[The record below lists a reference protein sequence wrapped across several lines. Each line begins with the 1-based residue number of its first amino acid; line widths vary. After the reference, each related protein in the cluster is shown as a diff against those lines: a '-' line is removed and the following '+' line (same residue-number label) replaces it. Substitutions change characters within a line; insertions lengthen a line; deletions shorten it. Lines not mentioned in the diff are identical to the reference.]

1 VEWQNPR
8 FGGFVFLLPIS
19 THIYMEKLARKTS
32 TDPVQEKLRQN
43 KDLWNKE
50 VSRFIESM
58 KQLKKTMNGYPSRI
72 SPQKGKIQE
81 PIQGNP
87 VAALDALT
95 TAFEQIAD
103 HGNSIVQEQL
113 VYSKSRRKKQPKQP
127 GLPQTGPA
135 PTATPTS
142 APAPDLSQQLSG
154 TPLAASMSVDAIIKL
169 ADEYEDLVVEGSNPL
184 TRFFAKLMNPGIGW
198 TEAANK
204 RRDRMKWLKAC
215 AKAYKALEKFQ
226 VAIVG
231 TSKES
236 VSNSSKISQD
246 IWDLWSS
253 VSRGFANY
261 KSKLPKPVAAPPGE
275 KENTLVDS
283 DDPEERNPLPNTVET
298 PVSPDVPAQPVATP
312 VPPQNLLADAEKIK
326 RDYIWAQNSGQL
338 VDAKVWDSFF
348 AALTPYTMG
357 GKNKANYAPA
367 LIDAYNTTLAALNST
382 YGTNGA
388 SFRDVAQQ
396 KISKETGKTSTAQL
410 EVTAQDF
417 LKKWFGKKRHQLKMF
432 DETSSD
438 RIRLFEQAEDMR
450 TDLDSIMNLL
460 EKDLNVESL
469 SPIINAMNSKMTS
482 FRGMMRALN
491 NTVNIKRR

>member
-1 VEWQNPR
+1 
-8 FGGFVFLLPIS
+8 
-19 THIYMEKLARKTS
+19 MEKLGRKTS

-81 PIQGNP
+81 PIPGNP
-87 VAALDALT
+87 IAALDALT

-113 VYSKSRRKKQPKQP
+113 AYSKARRKKQPKQP
-127 GLPQTGPA
+127 GLPQTGPV
-135 PTATPTS
+135 PTATTTPT
-142 APAPDLSQQLSG
+142 PTPDLAQQLSG
-154 TPLAASMSVDAIIKL
+154 TPLAASMSIDSIIKL

-184 TRFFAKLMNPGIGW
+184 TRFFAKLTNPGIGW
-198 TEAANK
+198 TEAATK
-204 RRDRMKWLKAC
+204 RRDRMKWLKSC

-236 VSNSSKISQD
+236 VGNANKISQD
-246 IWDLWSS
+246 VWDLWSS

-261 KSKLPKPVAAPPGE
+261 KSKLPKPVAAPPE
-275 KENTLVDS
+275 KENPLVDPE
-283 DDPEERNPLPNTVET
+283 DPEARNPLPNTVE
-298 PVSPDVPAQPVATP
+298 PSAVQPDAVAPAPAA
-312 VPPQNLLADAEKIK
+312 PPQNLLADAEKIK
-326 RDYIWAQNSGQL
+326 KDYMWAQNSGQL
-338 VDAKVWDSFF
+338 ADASWDGFYN
-348 AALTPYTMG
+348 ALTPYIMG

-367 LIDAYNTTLAALNST
+367 LIDAYTSTLAALNSA
-382 YGTNGA
+382 YGTNGS
-388 SFRDVAQQ
+388 SFREVAQQ
-396 KISKETGKTSTAQL
+396 KAAKETGKTSTAQL
-410 EVTAQDF
+410 EATAQDF
-417 LKKWFGKKRHQLKMF
+417 LKKWFGKKRHQFKMF

-450 TDLDSIMNLL
+450 TDLDKIMDFL
-460 EKDLNVESL
+460 EKGLDVEAMT
-469 SPIINAMNSKMTS
+469 PVINGMNSKMTS

-491 NTVNIKRR
+491 NTVNIKRK

>member
-1 VEWQNPR
+1 M
-8 FGGFVFLLPIS
+8 
-19 THIYMEKLARKTS
+19 HIYMEKLGRKTS

-81 PIQGNP
+81 PIPGNP

-95 TAFEQIAD
+95 SAFEQIAE
-103 HGNSIVQEQL
+103 HGNAIVQKQL
-113 VYSKSRRKKQPKQP
+113 NYSKTRRKKQL
-127 GLPQTGPA
+127 GLPQTGPVPTSNPA
-135 PTATPTS
+135 PT
-142 APAPDLSQQLSG
+142 PDLSRQLSSG
-154 TPLAASMSVDAIIKL
+154 LTASMSIDSIIKL

-204 RRDRMKWLKAC
+204 RRDRMKWLKSC

-231 TSKES
+231 TSRES
-236 VSNSSKISQD
+236 VTNSSKISQD

-261 KSKLPKPVAAPPGE
+261 RSKLPKPIATVPD

-283 DDPEERNPLPNTVET
+283 DDPEERNPLPNTSPLST
-298 PVSPDVPAQPVATP
+298 PSIPEGHLPQPVKGVSEIAGANVILSDYRKSLNAGKLPGDQATYEKLHSYIT
-312 VPPQNLLADAEKIK
+312 QFMMADSKTKDFHAINVINEY
-326 RDYIWAQNSGQL
+326 RNVLNQL
-338 VDAKVWDSFF
+338 
-348 AALTPYTMG
+348 
-357 GKNKANYAPA
+357 NK
-367 LIDAYNTTLAALNST
+367 L
-382 YGTNGA
+382 YGTTGT
-388 SFRDVAQQ
+388 SFEQIAVQLTNRSDES
-396 KISKETGKTSTAQL
+396 KISTAQL
-410 EVTAQDF
+410 EVLAQDF
-417 LKKWFGKKRHQLKMF
+417 LKKWFGKKRHQLSMF

-450 TDLDSIMNLL
+450 SDLDKIMDLL
-460 EKDLNVESL
+460 EKDLNVDL
-469 SPIINAMNSKMTS
+469 LTPLFNGMNSKMTS

-491 NTVNIKRR
+491 NNINIKRK

>member
-1 VEWQNPR
+1 
-8 FGGFVFLLPIS
+8 
-19 THIYMEKLARKTS
+19 MEKLARKTS

-81 PIQGNP
+81 PIPGNP

-113 VYSKSRRKKQPKQP
+113 AYSKSRRKKQPKQP

-135 PTATPTS
+135 PTATTTPAPT
-142 APAPDLSQQLSG
+142 PDLSQQLSAM
-154 TPLAASMSVDAIIKL
+154 PLAASMSVDAIIKL

-204 RRDRMKWLKAC
+204 RRDRMKWLKSC
-215 AKAYKALEKFQ
+215 AKAYKSLEKFQ

-236 VSNSSKISQD
+236 VSNASKISQD
-246 IWDLWSS
+246 VWDLWSS

-275 KENTLVDS
+275 KENPLVDS
-283 DDPEERNPLPNTVET
+283 DDPEERNPLPNTVDT
-298 PVSPDVPAQPVATP
+298 PPVPPDAPAQPVA
-312 VPPQNLLADAEKIK
+312 PPAPSPNLLADAEKIK
-326 RDYIWAQNSGQL
+326 RDYMWAQNSGAL
-338 VDAKVWDSFF
+338 ASANWDIFYS
-348 AALTPYTMG
+348 ALTPYTMG
-357 GKNKANYAPA
+357 GKNKVNYAPA
-367 LIDAYNTTLAALNST
+367 LIDAYNTTLAALNSA
-382 YGTNGA
+382 YGTNA
-388 SFRDVAQQ
+388 SSFREVVQQ
-396 KISKETGKTSTAQL
+396 KAAKEAGKTSTAQL

-450 TDLDSIMNLL
+450 TDLDKIMDLL
-460 EKDLNVESL
+460 EKDLNVEAL
-469 SPIINAMNSKMTS
+469 APVINGMNSKMTS